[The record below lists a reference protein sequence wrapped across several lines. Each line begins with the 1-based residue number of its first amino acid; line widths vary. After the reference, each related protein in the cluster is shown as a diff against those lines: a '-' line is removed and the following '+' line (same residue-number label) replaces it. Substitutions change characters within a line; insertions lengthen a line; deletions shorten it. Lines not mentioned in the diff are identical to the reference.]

1 MNGQEF
7 SQCIS
12 DYTAERME
20 RLEPD
25 TGQYSE
31 KNCSEYAF
39 LQRIYSIMLMLLRKL
54 VQLEHIY
61 TTYTDGRSDERSYS
75 ILA

>member
-1 MNGQEF
+1 MSLSKYEWSGIF
-7 SQCIS
+7 TMIIS
-12 DYTAERME
+12 DYTVETME

-39 LQRIYSIMLMLLRKL
+39 RQRIYSI
-54 VQLEHIY
+54 
-61 TTYTDGRSDERSYS
+61 
-75 ILA
+75 